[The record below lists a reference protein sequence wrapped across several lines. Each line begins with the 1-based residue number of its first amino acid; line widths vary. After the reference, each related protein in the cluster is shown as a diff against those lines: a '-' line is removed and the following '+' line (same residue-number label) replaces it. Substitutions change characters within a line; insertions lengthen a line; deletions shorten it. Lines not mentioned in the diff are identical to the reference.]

1 MLRGLMNPTSMV
13 VVVTDAI
20 AAALPALYVVLSAV
34 SGIALLLVL
43 EAPDCRGAAASGVG
57 AAP

>member
-1 MLRGLMNPTSMV
+1 MNATSIV

-34 SGIALLLVL
+34 GGIALQLVL
-43 EAPDCRGAAASGVG
+43 KRRIAAASGVG